1 MDVVLAIILFVV
13 GLLLIIKG
21 GDWFVDA
28 ASWIAEK
35 FGIPTFIIG
44 ATIVSIATT
53 LPELLVSVIAA
64 AGGSSEMAIGN
75 AVGSV
80 TANTGLIMGISMICL
95 PTAIN
100 RKDYGF
106 KGILL
111 IVTCALLYVL
121 CLNGILPV
129 WGAFVVLI
137 CCVVFMTENVFAA
150 KKEMPK
156 GKELSDGMT
165 EVKAEAEEKDEKSK
179 KSSKREVVFSI
190 GKFIIGAAGIVGGA
204 QLLVTYGQ
212 KLAYLIGIPESI
224 VALTMVAIGT
234 SLPELVTTIT
244 AIKKKEAG
252 LSVGNII
259 GANIID
265 LSLILPVCAF
275 VGAKNGGLTV
285 SPLEQTLYLDFPV
298 CLGLTLIAIVPT
310 LVFGKYRRWQG
321 ILLCGLYVAYVVV
334 LCLGIF

>member
-1 MDVVLAIILFVV
+1 ML
-13 GLLLIIKG
+13 
-21 GDWFVDA
+21 
-28 ASWIAEK
+28 
-35 FGIPTFIIG
+35 
-44 ATIVSIATT
+44 
-53 LPELLVSVIAA
+53 
-64 AGGSSEMAIGN
+64 
-75 AVGSV
+75 
-80 TANTGLIMGISMICL
+80 
-95 PTAIN
+95 
-100 RKDYGF
+100 
-106 KGILL
+106 
-111 IVTCALLYVL
+111 
-121 CLNGILPV
+121 
-129 WGAFVVLI
+129 
-137 CCVVFMTENVFAA
+137 
-150 KKEMPK
+150 K

-165 EVKAEAEEKDEKSK
+165 EVKAETEEEDEKSK

-275 VGAKNGGLTV
+275 VGAKTAV
-285 SPLEQTLYLDFPV
+285 
-298 CLGLTLIAIVPT
+298 
-310 LVFGKYRRWQG
+310 
-321 ILLCGLYVAYVVV
+321 
-334 LCLGIF
+334 

>member
-1 MDVVLAIILFVV
+1 MDVVLAIVLFVV

-35 FGIPTFIIG
+35 FGIPKFIIG
-44 ATIVSIATT
+44 ATIVSLATT

-129 WGAFVVLI
+129 WGAFVVLL

-150 KKEMPK
+150 KKEMLK

-165 EVKAEAEEKDEKSK
+165 EVKAETEEEDEKSK

-212 KLAYLIGIPESI
+212 KLAYLIGIP
-224 VALTMVAIGT
+224 
-234 SLPELVTTIT
+234 
-244 AIKKKEAG
+244 
-252 LSVGNII
+252 
-259 GANIID
+259 
-265 LSLILPVCAF
+265 
-275 VGAKNGGLTV
+275 
-285 SPLEQTLYLDFPV
+285 
-298 CLGLTLIAIVPT
+298 
-310 LVFGKYRRWQG
+310 
-321 ILLCGLYVAYVVV
+321 
-334 LCLGIF
+334 